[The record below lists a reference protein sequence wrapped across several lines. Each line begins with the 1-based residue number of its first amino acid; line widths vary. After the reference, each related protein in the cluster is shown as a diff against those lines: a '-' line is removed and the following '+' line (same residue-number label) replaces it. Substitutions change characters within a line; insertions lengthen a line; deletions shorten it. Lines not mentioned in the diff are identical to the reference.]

1 MARPVNDTSSTA
13 FHQLRDS
20 VQRNCHLADAEHA
33 RDYSLCIYLLK
44 MREYYRWEKG
54 LALTHTISREDVGDW
69 VMNREEL
76 WDGMQEQE
84 FQRIPVGTEHFDP
97 FDEAGINDAIEANG
111 LVYSSGLGRFGQAH
125 FFLARLE
132 SVRRFDGLTVYV
144 SASEYA
150 RDLTAPPAMALGR
163 RIFVRRESLRRSLWE
178 MVDESK
184 WSKATNAITR
194 ALAYYGGDGDSD
206 VEGGIERMTDG
217 AIDTLTWHET
227 GEVAAGEDLD
237 PRWGEMLATITG
249 IKTEIRIRAVRD
261 HLADCLVTL
270 PALLERGDAGLIHL
284 YFANLQGMRKE
295 LFPRLAATYDRWLRD
310 GALGEFRDL
319 IPGARVHWQGIA
331 EEMLA
336 IFDEGPEDPGSIID
350 ELIGERAQY

>member
-1 MARPVNDTSSTA
+1 MNDTSSNA
-13 FHQLRDS
+13 FHQLRAS

-54 LALTHTISREDVGDW
+54 LPLTHTISREEVGDW
-69 VMNREEL
+69 VMKREEL
-76 WDGMQEQE
+76 WDGMPEQE
-84 FQRIPVGTEHFDP
+84 FQPIPVGSERFDP
-97 FDEAGINDAIEANG
+97 FDEAGINDAIETNE
-111 LVYSSGLGRFGQAH
+111 LVYSSGLGRFGHAH

-178 MVDESK
+178 MVDESQ
-184 WSKATNAITR
+184 WSKATGPITR
-194 ALAYYGGDGDSD
+194 ALACYGDDD
-206 VEGGIERMTDG
+206 DLEQAIEGMTDG

-227 GEVAAGEDLD
+227 GEVAAGGDLD
-237 PRWGEMLATITG
+237 PRWAEMLATIAG
-249 IKTEIRIRAVRD
+249 IKTELCIRAIRD

-270 PALLERGDAGLIHL
+270 PALLERGDSGLIHL

-310 GALGEFRDL
+310 GALGEIRDL
-319 IPGARVHWQGIA
+319 IPGARAHWQDIA

-336 IFDEGPEDPGSIID
+336 IFDQDPEDPSAVID
-350 ELIGERAQY
+350 ELIGERARY

>member
-1 MARPVNDTSSTA
+1 MNDTSFHA
-13 FHQLRDS
+13 FRQLRAS

-54 LALTHTISREDVGDW
+54 LPLTHTISREDVGDW

-84 FQRIPVGTEHFDP
+84 FQPVSVGTEHFDP

-111 LVYSSGLGRFGQAH
+111 LVYSSGLGRFGHAH
-125 FFLARLE
+125 FFLAKLE

-178 MVDESK
+178 MVDESR
-184 WSKATNAITR
+184 WSKATNAIAR
-194 ALAYYGGDGDSD
+194 ALACYGGDGDSD
-206 VEGGIERMTDG
+206 GFGDVEQAIDRMTDG

-237 PRWGEMLATITG
+237 PRWSEMLGAITG
-249 IKTEIRIRAVRD
+249 RKTELCVRAVRD

-270 PALLERGDAGLIHL
+270 PALLERGDSGLIHL

-295 LFPRLAATYDRWLRD
+295 LFPRLAAAYDRWLSD

-319 IPGARVHWQGIA
+319 IPGARAHWQAIA
-331 EEMLA
+331 REMLA
-336 IFDEGPEDPGSIID
+336 AFDQAPEDPSSVID
-350 ELIGERAQY
+350 GLVDERARY

>member
-1 MARPVNDTSSTA
+1 MARPVNDTSSNA
-13 FHQLRDS
+13 FHQLRAS

-54 LALTHTISREDVGDW
+54 LPLTHTISREDVGDW
-69 VMNREEL
+69 VMSREEL

-84 FQRIPVGTEHFDP
+84 FQPIPVGSEHFDP

-184 WSKATNAITR
+184 WSKATKPITR
-194 ALAYYGGDGDSD
+194 ALACFGGDGDND
-206 VEGGIERMTDG
+206 VEQAIERMTDG

-227 GEVAAGEDLD
+227 GEVAAGGDLD
-237 PRWGEMLATITG
+237 PRWGEMLTTITG
-249 IKTEIRIRAVRD
+249 INTELCIRAVRD

-270 PALLERGDAGLIHL
+270 PALLERGDSGLIHL

-295 LFPRLAATYDRWLRD
+295 LFPRLAAIYDQWLRD

-319 IPGARVHWQGIA
+319 IPGARVHWQSIA

-336 IFDEGPEDPGSIID
+336 IFDEGPEDPGSVID
-350 ELIGERAQY
+350 ELISARARY

>member
-1 MARPVNDTSSTA
+1 MNDTSSNA
-13 FHQLRDS
+13 FHQLRAS

-54 LALTHTISREDVGDW
+54 LPLTHTISREDVGDW

-84 FQRIPVGTEHFDP
+84 FQPIPVGTAHFDP

-184 WSKATNAITR
+184 WSKATQPITR
-194 ALAYYGGDGDSD
+194 ALACFGGDGDND
-206 VEGGIERMTDG
+206 VEGVIKRMTDG

-227 GEVAAGEDLD
+227 GEVAAGGDLD

-249 IKTEIRIRAVRD
+249 IRTELCIRAVRD
-261 HLADCLVTL
+261 HLADCLITL
-270 PALLERGDAGLIHL
+270 PALLERGDSGLIHL

-295 LFPRLAATYDRWLRD
+295 LFPRLAAAYDRWLRD

-319 IPGARVHWQGIA
+319 IPGARVHWQCVA
-331 EEMLA
+331 KEMLA
-336 IFDEGPEDPGSIID
+336 IFDEGPEDPDSVID
-350 ELIGERAQY
+350 ELIDERARY

>member
-1 MARPVNDTSSTA
+1 MARPVNDTSSNA
-13 FHQLRDS
+13 FHQLRAS

-54 LALTHTISREDVGDW
+54 LPLTHTISREDVGDW

-84 FQRIPVGTEHFDP
+84 FQPIPVGTAHFDP

-184 WSKATNAITR
+184 WSKATQPITR
-194 ALAYYGGDGDSD
+194 ALACFGGDGDND
-206 VEGGIERMTDG
+206 VEGVIKRMTDG

-227 GEVAAGEDLD
+227 GEVAAGGDLD

-249 IKTEIRIRAVRD
+249 IRTELCIRAVRD
-261 HLADCLVTL
+261 HLADCLITL
-270 PALLERGDAGLIHL
+270 PALLERGDSGLIHL

-295 LFPRLAATYDRWLRD
+295 LFPRLAAAYDRWLRD

-319 IPGARVHWQGIA
+319 IPGARVHWQCVA
-331 EEMLA
+331 KEMLA
-336 IFDEGPEDPGSIID
+336 IFDEGPEDPDSVID
-350 ELIGERAQY
+350 ELIDERARY